1 MSRRTLLT
9 ILATL
14 LVAGFLAGAGA
25 LAFIYSGI
33 YPIAA
38 SQPHA
43 RITRWLLTTTMVRSV
58 KRYASDVHAPRLDDA
73 ALVRRGFVL
82 YRQECELC
90 HGGPGVAA
98 QQAGRGIN
106 PDPPRLDKAGA
117 KWSDGEVYWIIA
129 NGLKMSGMPA
139 MEAGKTPRD
148 LWALVAFVR
157 RMAWLSPQEYAR
169 MAAAVSGDTAAAA
182 ALAWLPRGD
191 FGFAAMRRGG
201 STRRGKQWIELYAC
215 GACHVIPG
223 IPLASGQA
231 GPPLTDFAARHYLA
245 GELINTPDNLVAWLL
260 NPQAV
265 EPKTAMPRVGLTSAQ
280 ALDVAAY
287 LYTLGEA
294 TQLEPPFPPRP

>member
-1 MSRRTLLT
+1 MSRKTVLT

-14 LVAGFLAGAGA
+14 LVAGFLGLAGA

-43 RITRWLLTTTMVRSV
+43 RLTRWLLTTTMVRSV
-58 KRYASDVHAPRLDDA
+58 KRYAADVRAPRLDDA
-73 ALVRRGFVL
+73 GLVRRGFVL

-117 KWSDGEVYWIIA
+117 TWSDGELYWIIA
-129 NGLKMSGMPA
+129 NGMKMSGMPS
-139 MEAGKTPRD
+139 MKAGNTPRD

-157 RMAWLSPQEYAR
+157 RMSWLSPQDYTR

-182 ALAWLPRGD
+182 TVPWLPRGD
-191 FGFAAMRRGG
+191 FGFEVMRRQG
-201 STRRGKQWIELYAC
+201 SAARGRRWLQRFGC

-223 IPLASGQA
+223 IPLATGEA
-231 GPPLTDFAARHYLA
+231 GPPLADFAARHYLA
-245 GELINTPDNLVAWLL
+245 GELINTPTNLTAWLL
-260 NPQAV
+260 DPQAI
-265 EPKTAMPRVGLTSAQ
+265 EPHTAMPRVGLSPAQ

-287 LYTLGEA
+287 LYTLGMD
-294 TQLEPPFPPRP
+294 TRLEPPFPPRP